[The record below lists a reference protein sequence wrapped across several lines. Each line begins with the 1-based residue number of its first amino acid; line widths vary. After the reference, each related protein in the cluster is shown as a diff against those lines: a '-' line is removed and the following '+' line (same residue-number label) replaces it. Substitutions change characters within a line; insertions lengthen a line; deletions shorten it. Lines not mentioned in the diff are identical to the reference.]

1 MQIELLVR
9 PDNSPLRM
17 NGSGMLIIN
26 PPFRMDTE
34 LGSAMSKM
42 VELLDDGGA
51 SHRISWLKTENP
63 A

>member
-1 MQIELLVR
+1 MLIELLVR

-26 PPFRMDTE
+26 PPYQMDTD
-34 LGSAMSKM
+34 LNASMSKL

-51 SHRISWLKTENP
+51 SHRVSWLKKRR